1 MKQKVL
7 QVTLVGRTNVGKST
21 LFNRLTEEN
30 KALVSP
36 LAGTTRDLNTKSVS
50 WRGITFELVDTG
62 GLDIGKNNI
71 IANKTTKKAWEAIK
85 QANLVLFMV
94 DGQTELLPSERKAAK
109 AIKKLNKQT
118 LLVINKI
125 DNPSIRQKISPD
137 FFKLGLG
144 DPSITSAINGI
155 GTGDLLDTVVAQI
168 KTKSAQLKSEIEKP
182 YLKLSII
189 GKTNVGKSSI
199 LNTIL
204 NEEKVIVTPL
214 PHTTREPRDTLI
226 TYKKHQLL
234 LIDTAGLRK
243 KGKISDPIEKISF
256 QKTLE
261 VIKDSDISA
270 LITDVSGSL
279 SIQDAHIANLALEN
293 HKGLIIVAN
302 KWDLI
307 KQKETN
313 TINTFTQYYR
323 RFFPYLLWAPIIF
336 ISAQENLRVRKI
348 LELAINIKNE
358 RAKIIDQDSLNTF
371 LKNVT
376 KKQVSNI
383 GKDLSLYQFEQTD
396 INPPKFLLSVQHKET
411 IHKSFKSFLEKKL
424 RERFGFKGTPV
435 IIALNQPKG

>member
-21 LFNRLTEEN
+21 LFNQLTEEN